1 MTRFA
6 AMTSRFAVALLL
18 LFNLG
23 GGAALAAAPAD
34 DPKVVAQNVYNDI
47 KANLTADTSNGLV
60 DQYFDTRIMAVQALG
75 LPYRSLSD
83 AQKSGYTQAFDV
95 YFKRTLFHVLST
107 YKDATISNL
116 LSRVSGN
123 NAEVHC
129 TVKAADGQSIDLSL
143 TLVASQQNWKAIEVT
158 VDNVGLVT
166 SYKPQ
171 FKSLYEQHGY
181 DGLIGYLNSH

>member
-1 MTRFA
+1 MTRFVA
-6 AMTSRFAVALLL
+6 LTSRLAAALVLAL
-18 LFNLG
+18 NLA
-23 GGAALAAAPAD
+23 GGAALAAPTD

-47 KANLTADTSNGLV
+47 KSNLGADRSNALV
-60 DQYFDTRIMAVQALG
+60 DQYFDTRIMALQALG

-83 AQKSGYTQAFDV
+83 TQKSGYVQAFDT
-95 YFKRTLFHVLST
+95 YFKRTLFHVLTT

-116 LSRVSGN
+116 VSRISGN

-129 TVKAADGQSIDLSL
+129 TVKSADGQSIDLSL
-143 TLVASQQNWKAIEVT
+143 TLVASQQSWKAIEVT
-158 VDNVGLVT
+158 VDNVGLIT

-171 FKSLYEQHGY
+171 FKSLFEQQGY

>member
-1 MTRFA
+1 MTRFVA
-6 AMTSRFAVALLL
+6 LTSRFAFALLL
-18 LFNLG
+18 LLNLA
-23 GGAALAAAPAD
+23 GGAALAAPTD

-60 DQYFDTRIMAVQALG
+60 DQYFDTHIMAVQALG

-95 YFKRTLFHVLST
+95 YFKRTLFHVLTT

-116 LSRVSGN
+116 LSRISGN
-123 NAEVHC
+123 SAEVHC

-143 TLVASQQNWKAIEVT
+143 TLVASQQNNWKAIEVT
-158 VDNVGLVT
+158 VDNVGLIT

>member
-1 MTRFA
+1 MTRLVA
-6 AMTSRFAVALLL
+6 LTSRFAVALLL
-18 LFNLG
+18 ALNLT
-23 GGAALAAAPAD
+23 GGAALAAPAD

-47 KANLTADTSNGLV
+47 KANLTADMSNGLV
-60 DQYFDTRIMAVQALG
+60 DQYFDTHIMALQALG

-83 AQKSGYTQAFDV
+83 TQKSGYTQAFDT

-116 LSRVSGN
+116 LSRVNGN

-129 TVKAADGQSIDLSL
+129 TVKSADGQSIDLSL

-158 VDNVGLVT
+158 VDNVGLIT